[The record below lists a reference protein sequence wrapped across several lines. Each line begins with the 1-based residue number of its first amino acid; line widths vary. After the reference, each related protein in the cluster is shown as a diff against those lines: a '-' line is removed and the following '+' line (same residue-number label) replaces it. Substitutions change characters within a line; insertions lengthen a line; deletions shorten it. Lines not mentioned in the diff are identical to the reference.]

1 MKYNLYF
8 HCSENTTFFFTAV
21 KYIEDINFVEVNTKI
36 YFIECGEKNQYF
48 SRVRSV
54 IMFDVDVTT
63 CVALFLT
70 NIFHLKPYVK
80 KSQSQNC
87 QENLVLLQFY
97 SILQ

>member
-1 MKYNLYF
+1 MKRKKSAFKESLLSVPRANWRY
-8 HCSENTTFFFTAV
+8 A
-21 KYIEDINFVEVNTKI
+21 
-36 YFIECGEKNQYF
+36 
-48 SRVRSV
+48 RSNSDV

-70 NIFHLKPYVK
+70 NILHLKPYVK

-87 QENLVLLQFY
+87 QESLVLLQFY

>member
-1 MKYNLYF
+1 MKRKKSAF
-8 HCSENTTFFFTAV
+8 EEKS
-21 KYIEDINFVEVNTKI
+21 IERALGKA
-36 YFIECGEKNQYF
+36 
-48 SRVRSV
+48 SRANWRYARSNSDV

-70 NIFHLKPYVK
+70 NILHLKPFVK

-87 QENLVLLQFY
+87 QESLVLLQFY